1 MKLKSLIFILVALLL
16 GGVLGIG
23 GTIGAQKFIFQS
35 LEGSSANEVIVA
47 KKTGPLLPI
56 GEFTVNLQGGAFL
69 KTSITVQV
77 VNAKALDQ
85 LKEEDAFLK
94 DRVIAVLSSKSLED
108 VQKPEVREKL
118 RKELVEQ
125 LNEVAGNRIID
136 VLFLSFVYQ

>member
-1 MKLKSLIFILVALLL
+1 MKIKSLIFILVALLL

-23 GTIGAQKFIFQS
+23 GTIGAQKFIFHS
-35 LEGSSANEVIVA
+35 SEGSSAKEVIVA
-47 KKTGPLLPI
+47 KKTGPLLPV

-77 VNAKALDQ
+77 VNSKALAQ

-94 DRVIAVLSSKSLED
+94 DRIIAVLSSKSLED

-118 RKELVEQ
+118 RKELIEQ
-125 LNEVAGNRIID
+125 LNQVAENKIVD
-136 VLFLSFVYQ
+136 VLFQSFVYQ